1 MSCKLTRTLIVYKI
15 CPRAAWNEARVKG
28 ELAPSGADARDGY
41 VHLSAPHQVRVT
53 AAKHFAKV
61 AGLVLLAI
69 DVDHLAPGT
78 LRWEISGGDERFPHL
93 YDRLRPDHV
102 VREMDLPLGA
112 DGEHVWPKE
121 I

>member
-1 MSCKLTRTLIVYKI
+1 MIVYKI
-15 CPRAAWNEARVKG
+15 CPRDAWNEARAKG
-28 ELAPSGADARDGY
+28 ELAPSGVDVRDGY
-41 VHLSAPHQVRVT
+41 VHLSAPHQVRGT

-61 AGLVLLAI
+61 ADLVLLTI
-69 DVDHLAPGT
+69 DVDRLTPGT
-78 LRWEISGGDERFPHL
+78 LRWEISRGDERFPHL
-93 YDRLRPDHV
+93 YDRLRPEHV